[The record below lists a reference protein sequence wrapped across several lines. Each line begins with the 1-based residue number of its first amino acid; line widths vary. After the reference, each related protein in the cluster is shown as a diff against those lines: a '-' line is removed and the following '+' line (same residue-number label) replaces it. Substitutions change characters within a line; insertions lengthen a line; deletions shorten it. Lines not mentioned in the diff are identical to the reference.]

1 MGRKEESDGKIHYQ
15 LGHIDCGLYG
25 VRVLCGHVH
34 RSGGMTKR
42 DLIRDMQTETGT
54 SFPNITQ
61 LAKYMG
67 MSRDRVRG
75 ELVDGL
81 DYIGSG
87 KAKQYFVAD
96 VAERILQQ
104 RSM

>member
-1 MGRKEESDGKIHYQ
+1 
-15 LGHIDCGLYG
+15 
-25 VRVLCGHVH
+25 
-34 RSGGMTKR
+34 MTKR

>member
-1 MGRKEESDGKIHYQ
+1 
-15 LGHIDCGLYG
+15 
-25 VRVLCGHVH
+25 
-34 RSGGMTKR
+34 MTKR
-42 DLIRDMQTETGT
+42 DLIRDMQTKTGT

-61 LAKYMG
+61 LAGYMG
-67 MSRDRVRG
+67 MSRDRVRS
-75 ELVDGL
+75 ELVNGL
-81 DYIGSG
+81 DYLGSG